1 MILVST
7 LQSLQQPKYQLL
19 LRDINQS
26 SKCSNSQIFDTFH
39 WNHRK
44 ELLEC
49 SVCHKP
55 TEIMVESSDHKYIA
69 HIQHLILSVSKMI
82 LFSGF
87 YRIAQVRFMI
97 LHFFSI
103 SSSLGPLKLPRSIHG
118 QPNIA
123 AFF

>member
-44 ELLEC
+44 ELSEC
-49 SVCHKP
+49 SVCHMP

-69 HIQHLILSVSKMI
+69 HIQHWILSVSKMI

-97 LHFFSI
+97 NCHKWTTEGVFLI
-103 SSSLGPLKLPRSIHG
+103 TCDIAIVLRHG
-118 QPNIA
+118 K
-123 AFF
+123 